1 MVYLPNSA
9 QLVYAVAYNPTASYN
24 HKMSTYINREQF
36 FFSGQVDGSANFDVA
51 EVRMSICASE
61 LSGALDGGSGHL
73 SDLFAA
79 LAIGPV
85 DWLGSEKS

>member
-1 MVYLPNSA
+1 
-9 QLVYAVAYNPTASYN
+9 
-24 HKMSTYINREQF
+24 
-36 FFSGQVDGSANFDVA
+36 
-51 EVRMSICASE
+51 MSICASE